1 MQYISNGIIYI
12 LMICMMLGCI
22 GAIKDS
28 SCGIGFE
35 FCEGIRQLGVIIIPI
50 AGVMA
55 ALPYLNIFVE
65 GAFTNIAKVMGHDT
79 AVWAGM
85 LLPPDMGGN
94 ILAYSI
100 ASVPE
105 TWIIALFISFILGAN
120 VTFGIP
126 LAFAMVTERDSKYM
140 SLGILCG
147 LIACPVGITAS
158 CLLCMYTHPLIRN
171 GISTTMAAT
180 EQISL
185 TWPVIFMNLLPVY
198 ILCGAIAAGMWM
210 APQKMVKGFYIFGK
224 MLNGLLCIIFAMA
237 VAEYFTG
244 LGSTIWSGWAFN
256 PIAADSADSNRA
268 LEIAGYC
275 AMMLGGA
282 YPMMYL
288 LQKYVG
294 KRLAK
299 LGNRLGV
306 SSIGCLGIVAS
317 AVTLVAMFRNYAKM
331 PPMDK
336 VRSAAWALCGGYILA
351 DHLVY
356 CYNFQPALYGCLL
369 IGKITG
375 GVLAMILVS
384 VAARKTVLN
393 MEEDDRQTGVI
404 GEDEYLEYEMEVLN
418 IQKGRKSGKVIM

>member
-1 MQYISNGIIYI
+1 MQSISNGIIYI
-12 LMICMMLGCI
+12 LMICMFMGCI
-22 GAIKDS
+22 GAVKDS
-28 SCGIGFE
+28 SSGIGFE

-55 ALPYLNIFVE
+55 ALPYLSVLVE
-65 GAFTNIAKVMGHDT
+65 TSFTGLAKVMGHDT

-94 ILAYSI
+94 LLAHSI
-100 ASVPE
+100 AAVPE

-126 LAFAMVTERDSKYM
+126 LSFAMVAERDYKYM

-147 LIACPVGITAS
+147 LMACPVGITVS
-158 CLLCMYTHPLIRN
+158 CVLCMYTHPFIRD
-171 GISTTMAAT
+171 GVSTTLAAT
-180 EQISL
+180 EQLAL
-185 TWPVIFMNLLPVY
+185 TWPVILMNLLPVY
-198 ILCGAIAAGMWM
+198 MLCAAIAAGMWK
-210 APQKMVKGFYIFGK
+210 APQKMVKGFYVFGK
-224 MLNGLLCIIFAMA
+224 ILNSLLYVIFALA
-237 VAEYFTG
+237 VTEYFTG
-244 LGSTIWSGWAFN
+244 LGSALWSGWAFN
-256 PIAADSADSNRA
+256 PIVADQADTNRA

-288 LQKYVG
+288 LQKYFG
-294 KRLAK
+294 KMLAR
-299 LGNRLGV
+299 LGNRLGI
-306 SSIGCLGIVAS
+306 SSIGSLGIVAS
-317 AVTLVAMFRNYAKM
+317 AVTLVAMFRNYAKV

-356 CYNFQPALYGCLL
+356 CYNFQPSLYGCLL

-375 GVLAMILVS
+375 GVLAMFLVPA
-384 VAARKTVLN
+384 VAGKTVRK
-393 MEEDDRQTGVI
+393 MEEEDRRAGLI
-404 GEDEYLEYEMEVLN
+404 GENEYLEYEMEISNVRQGGQN
-418 IQKGRKSGKVIM
+418 EKITV